1 MSTPR
6 RSERADLGGQAALV
20 TGGARGIGQ
29 GCALA
34 LARDGADVAV
44 ADLLPVD
51 DTLQG
56 VRQHG
61 RRALGLSLDVTVAA
75 DVRRAVERVVA
86 ELGRLD
92 VLVTAAG
99 ILHRDPLEETA
110 EATWD
115 RVVDVVLKGTFLAI
129 QAAVPVMRARGYG
142 KIVTIASISGI
153 IGGAVSRAGDAA
165 TAPASAPVAPGRG
178 GARGSGADELR
189 TGRSGPAYA
198 AAKGGVIALTK
209 WVAKDVGQAGIYV
222 NAVAPGGV
230 ETEMTRGYHYPVEGL
245 PIPRMGA
252 PEDVAEAVAFLASPA
267 ANYITGQVLCVD
279 GGWVV

>member
-1 MSTPR
+1 MR
-6 RSERADLGGQAALV
+6 RSERGELRGQVALV

-29 GCALA
+29 ACALA

-44 ADLLPVD
+44 ADLLPTD
-51 DTLQG
+51 ATLAG
-56 VRQHG
+56 LRGRG
-61 RRALGLSLDVTVAA
+61 RRALGLALDVTAA
-75 DVRRAVERVVA
+75 GDVRGAVGRVVA

-92 VLVTAAG
+92 IVVTAAG
-99 ILHRDPLEETA
+99 IAHRDPLEETT

-115 RVVDVVLKGTFLAI
+115 RVVDVVLKGTFLVI
-129 QAAVPVMRARGYG
+129 QAAVPVMRAQGYG

-153 IGGAVSRAGDAA
+153 IGGAVSRAREAPDAC
-165 TAPASAPVAPGRG
+165 R
-178 GARGSGADELR
+178 
-189 TGRSGPAYA
+189 GRSGPAYA

-230 ETEMTRGYHYPVEGL
+230 DTEMTRGYAYPVETL
-245 PIPRMGA
+245 PIPRMGE
-252 PEDVAEAVAFLASPA
+252 PVDVAEAVAFLASPA

-279 GGWVV
+279 GGWVI

>member
-1 MSTPR
+1 VTREPR
-6 RSERADLGGQAALV
+6 RSERRDLRGQVALV
-20 TGGARGIGQ
+20 TGAARGIGR

-44 ADLLPVD
+44 ADLLGLD
-51 DTLQG
+51 ETLRG
-56 VRQHG
+56 IAAHG
-61 RRALGLSLDVTVAA
+61 RRALGVPLDVTDAA
-75 DVRRAVERVVA
+75 AVRAGVGRVVA

-99 ILHRDPLEETA
+99 ILHRDTLEATT

-115 RVVDVVLKGTFLAI
+115 RVVAVVLKGTFLTI
-129 QAAVPVMRARGYG
+129 QAAVPVMRAHGYG

-153 IGGAVSRAGDAA
+153 IGGAVSRAGEQAG
-165 TAPASAPVAPGRG
+165 PGP
-178 GARGSGADELR
+178 
-189 TGRSGPAYA
+189 GRSGPAYA

-209 WVAKDVGQAGIYV
+209 WVAKDIGQAGIYV

-230 ETEMTRGYHYPVEGL
+230 ETEMTRGHRYPVEGL
-245 PIPRMGA
+245 PIPRMGEL
-252 PEDVAEAVAFLASPA
+252 EDIAEAVAFLASPA

-279 GGWVV
+279 GGWVI